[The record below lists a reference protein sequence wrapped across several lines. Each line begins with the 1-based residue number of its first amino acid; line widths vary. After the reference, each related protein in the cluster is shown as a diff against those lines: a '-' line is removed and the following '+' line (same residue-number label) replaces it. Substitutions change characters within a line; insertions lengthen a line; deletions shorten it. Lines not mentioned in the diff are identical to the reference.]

1 MRGNT
6 VPPTESQTTTVS
18 DGARPLPIQRTVT
31 EFPGVTPVVPGR
43 TRGMPYS
50 TFASSNDGVFANLS
64 AKPERGEKQEE
75 EKPPVRSLN

>member
-6 VPPTESQTTTVS
+6 VPLTETQTTTTS
-18 DGARPLPIQRTVT
+18 DGARPVPIQRTVT
-31 EFPGVTPVVPGR
+31 EFPGVTPVASGR

-50 TFASSNDGVFANLS
+50 TFASSNDGVFANLN

-75 EKPPVRSLN
+75 EKPPV